1 MPWKECDTVSLRK
14 EFVELAK
21 QAGRDMTSLCKRFGI
36 SRTTGYKWI
45 ERYQQEGDS
54 GLTDRSRQP
63 KHSPQRTSDRVKD
76 EICALREKH
85 PSWGGLKIEAIMKR
99 EKRSHVP
106 APSTIQN
113 ILKEN
118 GYIKRGTRQKRSFQ
132 RFEHDGPNHLWQ
144 MDFKGHFGYE
154 KGRCHP
160 LTILDDHSRFSIA
173 LKAYPNEQGATI
185 RPGLIEVFRR
195 YGLPERINV
204 DNGQPWGSLFESA
217 RYTTFSVWLITL
229 GITVSYSAPG
239 HPQTNGKEERFH
251 RTLKQELLM
260 TRYFRSL
267 PHIQDAFDRWR
278 DIYNLERPH
287 QAIDMK
293 VPVDRYQPSY
303 RAYPERISEYDYSND
318 YVLRKVDSRGRI
330 WYSHTAIFVGVPF
343 AGKQLGIL
351 HNATD
356 ETITIYFRHQKLG
369 QIDLKLFYKR
379 MVNLYSKR
387 VLST

>member
-21 QAGRDMTSLCKRFGI
+21 QTECDMTSLCERFGI
-36 SRTTGYKWI
+36 SRKTGYKWI
-45 ERYQQEGDS
+45 ERYKQEGDS
-54 GLTDRSRQP
+54 GLKNRSRRP
-63 KHSPQRTSDRVKD
+63 KRSPQCTPNPIKE
-76 EICALREKH
+76 EICHLREMH
-85 PSWGGLKIEAIMKR
+85 PSWGGLKIEAVLKR
-99 EKRSHVP
+99 KKRQHVP
-106 APSTIQN
+106 APSTIHN
-113 ILKEN
+113 ILKEK
-118 GYIKRGTRQKRSFQ
+118 GYIKTGSRQKRHLQ
-132 RFEHDGPNHLWQ
+132 PFEHDGPNHLWQ

-173 LKAYPNEQGATI
+173 LNAYPNEQGTTI

-204 DNGQPWGSLFESA
+204 DNGHPWGSLFESA

-239 HPQTNGKEERFH
+239 HPQTNGKDERFH
-251 RTLKQELLM
+251 RTLKQELL
-260 TRYFRSL
+260 TTQYFRSL
-267 PHIQDAFDRWR
+267 PHIQNAFDRWR

-287 QAIDMK
+287 QAIGMK
-293 VPVDRYQPSY
+293 VPVERYQPSY
-303 RAYPERISEYDYSND
+303 RPYPEEIVEYDYPND

-330 WYSHTAIFVGVPF
+330 WYSNTAIFVGMPF

-351 HNATD
+351 HSATD
-356 ETITIYFRHQKLG
+356 GKINICFRHQRLG